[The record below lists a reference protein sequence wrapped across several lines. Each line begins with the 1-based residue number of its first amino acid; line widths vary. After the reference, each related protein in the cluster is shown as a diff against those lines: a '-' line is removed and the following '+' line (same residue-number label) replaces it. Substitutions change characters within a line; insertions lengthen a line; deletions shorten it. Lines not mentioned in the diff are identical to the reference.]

1 MKFKYLKID
10 LPSQTTYNCHAAAPH
25 KINFE
30 WLRSNP
36 GQLFNTELNVAERK
50 MMLVNERNSS
60 CEQNCWRAEDIG
72 AVSPRM
78 YQNGMEQTHS
88 DPVSTPEI
96 IDITVNSECNLTCSY
111 CCKEFSNS
119 WRRDLLNNG
128 NYVISGV
135 DDDRYTLNNKDRL
148 LELVSQKEMHQ
159 SARYQTLLTEIQSY
173 SKTLKRIDITG
184 GEPLLDNQLL
194 SMLELLELPDSC
206 KINLYTGLG
215 VEQKRFERVLKQLS
229 RIPNLHITVSAE
241 STGRLAEFN
250 RYGIKWNE
258 FQQKIAMLSRVTSW
272 SFHCT
277 ITNLT
282 VMGFVNFYQT
292 YIDIP
297 KYIAFAYQPTF
308 MSTNILDE
316 QTKQY
321 VQDQLT
327 CLPNSDAEKILQT
340 LSSPAAELD
349 RRALADFLVRFIKHR
364 KDIDLSIFPKT
375 FVDWIKV

>member
-10 LPSQTTYNCHAAAPH
+10 LTSQTTYNCHAATPH
-25 KINFE
+25 PINFK

-36 GQLFNTELNVAERK
+36 GQLFNTELNVTERK
-50 MMLVNERNSS
+50 MMLANERNSS
-60 CEQNCWRAEDIG
+60 CEQNCWCAEDIG
-72 AVSPRM
+72 AISPRM
-78 YQNGMEQTHS
+78 YQSGTEQTHNN
-88 DPVSTPEI
+88 PVTTPEI

-128 NYVISGV
+128 NYVISGS
-135 DDDRYTLNNKDRL
+135 DDDRYVINNKDHV
-148 LELVSQKEMHQ
+148 LEMVSQKEMHQ
-159 SARYQTLLTEIQSY
+159 SNRYQTLFNEIQSY
-173 SKTLKRIDITG
+173 SKTLKRLDITG

-194 SMLELLELPDSC
+194 SMLELLKLPDSC
-206 KINLYTGLG
+206 EINLYTGLG
-215 VEQKRFERVLKQLS
+215 VEQKRFERILIQLS
-229 RIPNLHITVSAE
+229 RIPNLHIKVSAE
-241 STGRLAEFN
+241 NIKRLAEFN

-258 FQQKIAMLSRVTSW
+258 FQQKIERLSQIVKW

-282 VMGFVNFYQT
+282 VLGFVDFYQT
-292 YIDIP
+292 YVNIP
-297 KYIAFAYQPTF
+297 KVITFAYQPTF
-308 MSTNILDE
+308 MSANILDDR
-316 QTKQY
+316 TKRY

-327 CLPNSDAEKILQT
+327 CLPKDDAEKIFQT
-340 LSSPAAELD
+340 LTTPATETD
-349 RRALADFLVRFIKHR
+349 RRALSDFLVRFIKYK